1 MENQEKDPLTASIIG
16 GAIEVHKAL
25 GPGLLENAYEECL
38 AIELAER
45 GLAVA
50 RQVPIPVF
58 YKGRKVEIG
67 YRIDMLVNDL
77 VVLELKAISEIL
89 DVHEAQLLTYLRLAN
104 KRVGLLL
111 NFHTAYLRNGIVRK
125 VF

>member
-1 MENQEKDPLTASIIG
+1 VESAERDPLTALIIG
-16 GAIEVHKAL
+16 GAIEVHKVL

-38 AIELAER
+38 AIELTER

-58 YKGRKVEIG
+58 YKGHRVDLG
-67 YRIDMLVNDL
+67 YRIDLLVNET
-77 VVLELKAISEIL
+77 VIVELKAIAEL
-89 DVHEAQLLTYLRLAN
+89 LPVHEAQLLTYLKLAS

-111 NFHTAYLRNGIVRK
+111 NFHTAYLRNGIVRL
-125 VF
+125 VL

>member
-1 MENQEKDPLTASIIG
+1 MESAQKDPLTSLIIG

-25 GPGLLENAYEECL
+25 GPGLLESAYEECL
-38 AIELAER
+38 AVELAER
-45 GLAVA
+45 GLNVV

-58 YKGRKVEIG
+58 YKGRKVEVG

-77 VVLELKAISEIL
+77 VIVELKAITEIL
-89 DVHEAQLLTYLRLAN
+89 TVHEAQLLTYLKLAS

-111 NFHTAYLRNGIVRK
+111 NFHTAYLKNGIIRLVL
-125 VF
+125 